1 MTRNGAGA
9 LTGRAHLNGKSEVR
23 APSLLLWAAEIPRG
37 AFGLASLLWSRA
49 RLAAGPKGDG
59 RPILL
64 LPGLVNSDRSNFL
77 MRRYLRRLGYRVEGW
92 GLGRNLGAR
101 AVGADAER
109 LVERIRALH
118 DETGQQVTLIGI
130 SLGGIMARFAAHRA
144 PELVREVITIS
155 APFAG
160 SPRATNVWRAFE
172 LLTGDR
178 IDSDRVRAQAAE
190 VATPLPVKATALWSR
205 SDGLVNGLICRADDP
220 GCRNIE
226 IRSSHLGVQ
235 VRPETLRAVADVLAE
250 S

>member
-1 MTRNGAGA
+1 MSRHGAGV
-9 LTGRAHLNGKSEVR
+9 LNGTENLKGDSAVR

-37 AFGLASLLWSRA
+37 AWGLASQLWSQA
-49 RLAAGPKGDG
+49 KLAAGPKGDG
-59 RPILL
+59 RPILI
-64 LPGLVNSDRSNFL
+64 LPGLVNSDRSNLL

-92 GLGRNLGAR
+92 GLGPNLGAR
-101 AVGADAER
+101 AVGVEGEKLIER
-109 LVERIRALH
+109 VRALH
-118 DETGQQVTLIGI
+118 EETGERVTLIGI

-172 LLTGDR
+172 LLTGDK
-178 IDSDRVRAQAAE
+178 IDSARVRAQAAE
-190 VATPLPVKATALWSR
+190 IATPLPVKATAIWSR
-205 SDGLVNGLICRADDP
+205 TDGLVNGLICRANDP

-235 VRPETLRAVADVLAE
+235 VRPETLRTLADVLAGA
-250 S
+250 

>member
-1 MTRNGAGA
+1 MTRNGASA
-9 LTGRAHLNGKSEVR
+9 LNGRESLSDRNAPR

-37 AFGLASLLWSRA
+37 AWGLASLLWSQA
-49 RLAAGPKGDG
+49 TLAAGPKGDG

-64 LPGLVNSDRSNFL
+64 LPGLVNSDRSNLL
-77 MRRYLRRLGYRVEGW
+77 MRRYLKRLGYRVEGW

-101 AVGADAER
+101 AVGTEGEK

-118 DETGQQVTLIGI
+118 DETGEQVTLIGI

-155 APFAG
+155 SPFAG

-190 VATPLPVKATALWSR
+190 VATPLPVKATAIWSR

-235 VRPETLRAVADVLAE
+235 VRPETLRALADVLGE
-250 S
+250 R